1 MGTHPATSCSR
12 CPKRFWKAPLKFHQ
26 PRWLLRVDFS
36 RLPLA
41 NLLHRPVE
49 STVVSH
55 PAPPQKSPIAIA
67 RALRATGGKTGG
79 IFGIFL
85 PESIALEPSQN
96 VFWRP
101 RQPLSLPQRLTD
113 LPKRPQTP
121 RSIRPGPIPHR
132 KPLDRCSAIAL
143 SCPAGSWPHLLCPS
157 SGLPAMPSS
166 RRPAPPRLEPFHHPP
181 RENFSRAR

>member
-96 VFWRP
+96 VFWGSGQSLTEASVTALECLFQRVSKAHFD
-101 RQPLSLPQRLTD
+101 PLPSVEFCWIPALLGANMGARLPLKKWRAPKYERLSQ
-113 LPKRPQTP
+113 LR
-121 RSIRPGPIPHR
+121 
-132 KPLDRCSAIAL
+132 
-143 SCPAGSWPHLLCPS
+143 
-157 SGLPAMPSS
+157 
-166 RRPAPPRLEPFHHPP
+166 
-181 RENFSRAR
+181 